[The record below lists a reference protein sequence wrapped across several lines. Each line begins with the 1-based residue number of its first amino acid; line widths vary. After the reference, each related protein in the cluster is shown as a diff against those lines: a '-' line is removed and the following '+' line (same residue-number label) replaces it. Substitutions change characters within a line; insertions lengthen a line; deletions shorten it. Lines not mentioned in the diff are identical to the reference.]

1 MQQELTDLL
10 PVLADS
16 QEKTNILMETIEKK
30 LPGVQQM
37 QKTVGDEAAV
47 VQVEADKCNAM
58 KSECEA
64 ELAEAIPLLEA
75 ALKAPDTLK
84 SSDITEVKAMKT
96 PPAGWC

>member
-64 ELAEAIPLLEA
+64 ELRSGSNRQSVCRSMIL
-75 ALKAPDTLK
+75 TF
-84 SSDITEVKAMKT
+84 ITNLSMT
-96 PPAGWC
+96 SR